1 MIRIEVTD
9 PSEDEARAL
18 VAMFRAQF
26 PAIADA
32 TPRVTN
38 VTNVSAAAPAPDGF
52 PASPEEIAA
61 ATPSEAPATPSEA
74 PATPSAVERDAD
86 GIPWDERIHTSNK
99 STKQDGTWKRKPGVD
114 DAVFNGVLA
123 ELRAANT
130 ARTVEAA
137 ASLTAAETDT
147 SAADAF
153 GAKAP
158 PPPAPAEATPPPPPA
173 PAAAA
178 PPPPPPAPAAAASG
192 VPSFVQI
199 MQKITAAQQAG
210 KLDKAALDA
219 ALTGCGLQ
227 HVGQLASADEGT
239 RAAFDALLPA

>member
-32 TPRVTN
+32 APRVTN
-38 VTNVSAAAPAPDGF
+38 GTNVSAAAPAPDGF
-52 PASPEEIAA
+52 PSSPEEIA

-158 PPPAPAEATPPPPPA
+158 RRRHPQKQHPHRRRRLPQPQPH
-173 PAAAA
+173 
-178 PPPPPPAPAAAASG
+178 PPPPPPAASG
-192 VPSFVQI
+192 ASSFVQI

-210 KLDKAALDA
+210 KLDKAAVDA